1 MPRVNDEGR
10 GRNQCHLLKAA
21 HGDLAKLHVQTFER
35 QLQLE
40 AAIPLTL
47 QERLLSPK
55 TGRWNL
61 VASLMIAFRI
71 SATSR
76 NQWFKNYRR
85 RLIGR
90 FDGVGEMHYVLMMN
104 ARPVLSLPSQRDSA
118 RVRHAHEDWAPR

>member
-1 MPRVNDEGR
+1 
-10 GRNQCHLLKAA
+10 
-21 HGDLAKLHVQTFER
+21 
-35 QLQLE
+35 
-40 AAIPLTL
+40 
-47 QERLLSPK
+47 
-55 TGRWNL
+55 
-61 VASLMIAFRI
+61 MIAVRM

-118 RVRHAHEDWAPR
+118 RVRHAHEDWSPR